1 METIE
6 NIKEKA
12 KYCLNCKL
20 KPCSKACPMNT
31 NIPEFIEK
39 IKEEKFKDAYY
50 ILKENNIFSH
60 ICSIICPQEEQC
72 EGSCVRGIKSTP
84 TSIGKLEQFVNDWA
98 IENKL
103 QDKKIEIKQDKQEK
117 IAVIGSGPAGL
128 ECAYELRKNG
138 YQVTIFEKENVFG
151 GILTYGIPDFRLR
164 RKYVN
169 EIIKMLKE
177 LGVKFEA
184 DKELGRNLHIEE
196 LKKEYDAIFLGIG
209 AEVPSKYDLGDF
221 EQIYDS
227 DYFLKMYNSK
237 QKIQNLGNVVV
248 IGGGN
253 VAMDCSRAAV
263 KMDAKSVSILY
274 RRDTENMPARKIEL
288 EEAIKDGVK
297 PVFQARVIKAE
308 GKDRKIEKLQCIKT
322 KVVDGKAID
331 MPDGEF
337 EYKADTVVFAI
348 GLKPNKEILEKENL
362 EYNERGLIAIND
374 NCETNIEKVYAGGD
388 LSESK
393 STVCRALGSSRKAAK
408 AIIEILEQNKDSSKA
423 SITRQNYI

>member
-6 NIKEKA
+6 EIKEKA

-20 KPCSKACPMNT
+20 KPCSKGCPMNT

-39 IKEEKFKDAYY
+39 IKEENFEEAYY

-72 EGSCVRGIKSTP
+72 EGSCVRGIKSNP
-84 TSIGKLEQFVNDWA
+84 TSIGKLEQFVNEWA
-98 IENKL
+98 KENNL
-103 QDKKIEIKQDKQEK
+103 QDKKIEIKQNKKER
-117 IAVIGSGPAGL
+117 IAVIGSGPAGI

-138 YQVTIFEKENVFG
+138 YQVTIYEKENILG

-164 RKYVN
+164 KEYVN
-169 EIIKMLKE
+169 EIIEKLQE
-177 LGVKFEA
+177 TGVKFETG
-184 DKELGRNLHIEE
+184 KELGRNLHIEE

-237 QKIQNLGNVVV
+237 QTIENLGNVVV

-253 VAMDCSRAAV
+253 VAMDCSRAAT
-263 KMDAKSVSILY
+263 KMGAESVSILY

-288 EEAIKDGVK
+288 EEAIEDGVK
-297 PVFQARVIKAE
+297 PVFTTRVIKAE

-322 KVVDGKAID
+322 QVIDGKAID
-331 MPDGEF
+331 TPDGEF
-337 EYKADTVVFAI
+337 EYKADTVIFAI
-348 GLKPNKEILEKENL
+348 GLKPNKNILEKENL
-362 EYNERGLIAIND
+362 EYNERGLISIND
-374 NCETNIEKVYAGGD
+374 KCETNIEKVYAGGD

-408 AIIEILEQNKDSSKA
+408 AIMERLEKNV
-423 SITRQNYI
+423 